1 MTYQAC
7 TLIFPHKTFWIIF
20 SHRKKRK
27 EKKREWWGNQ
37 TEVQEISIKLVHIST
52 KEPKG
57 KTQLVNKDFFLK
69 KKKQLCLFASNPRKK
84 ASFFF

>member
-69 KKKQLCLFASNPRKK
+69 KKKTVVFVCQQSEQK
-84 ASFFF
+84 SFFFF